1 MGERVR
7 GERRRLNVV
16 LHARVGDGV
25 GNALTVRAAA
35 DVFLDSLGNS
45 NTLRS
50 YGIGVGKTAEH
61 LGEARPLSTV
71 EGDEDGGTLE
81 QLWGGAAVNTWN
93 ARRAAVLSWLG
104 WCAERGYDGPAVPA
118 WVKRM
123 PPPDSQTPA
132 RSNMAVDRAIAR
144 RDVHLREKTLWRMLY
159 ETVARSEEV
168 LGVNIEELDL
178 AGRRAPVKA
187 KGAQP
192 GTRRRGAR
200 ARSSCWRPCTGT
212 WARLGCCPGR
222 SRAAPAGRCS
232 SPIASRGRERSLA
245 PRDFCP
251 DTGLVRLSYG
261 RARALLDAHTAVSE
275 GPGRGW
281 ELHEYRH
288 SGLTHLDE
296 AGASLPMLMAKSR
309 HKKPENVRKY
319 FHPSVEAVAEVTSLL
334 APGDSRR

>member
-1 MGERVR
+1 MPS
-7 GERRRLNVV
+7 VV
-16 LHARVGDGV
+16 QLSAGK
-25 GNALTVRAAA
+25 ALTVRAAA

-50 YGIGVGKTAEH
+50 YGIGVGKTAER

-71 EGDEDGGTLE
+71 EDDEVGGTLE
-81 QLWGGAAVNTWN
+81 RLWGEAAVNTWN

-132 RSNMAVDRAIAR
+132 RSRMAIDRLINR

-159 ETVARSEEV
+159 ETVARSEEI

-192 GTRRRGAR
+192 RTRRRGAPR
-200 ARSSCWRPCTGT
+200 EEFVLETVYWDAGT
-212 WARLGCCPGR
+212 ARLLPRLIKGRTRGPVFVTHRKPGPGKVL
-222 SRAAPAGRCS
+222 S
-232 SPIASRGRERSLA
+232 
-245 PRDFCP
+245 PRDVCP

-261 RARALLDAHTAVSE
+261 QARALLDTHTAV
-275 GPGRGW
+275 GGVPGTGW
-281 ELHEYRH
+281 DLHEYRH
-288 SGLTHLDE
+288 SGLTHLGE

-309 HKKPENVRKY
+309 HKKPENLRKY
-319 FHPSVEAVAEVTSLL
+319 FHPSAEAIAEVTSLL